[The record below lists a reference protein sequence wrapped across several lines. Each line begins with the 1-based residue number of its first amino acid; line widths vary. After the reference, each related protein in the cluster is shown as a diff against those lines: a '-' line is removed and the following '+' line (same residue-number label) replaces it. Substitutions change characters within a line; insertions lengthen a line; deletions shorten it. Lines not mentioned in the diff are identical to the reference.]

1 MPRFSVILPLYNK
14 EPYVVRTLESVSRQ
28 TFRGFEAIII
38 DDGSTDNSAEVVEQY
53 LAGLPDRRQFRMV
66 RQEDMGVSQARNRG
80 VELSTGE
87 YVTFL
92 DCDDWWE
99 PTFLE
104 EMDGLI
110 RRYPQAGIYGTGYY
124 IVKHGQ
130 RRKAPIGVD
139 DTFSDG
145 IIDYCNVYARTLCMP
160 LTSDTVAMRRE
171 VFEASS
177 GFRTGITLG
186 EDFDLWL
193 RIALSHPVAF
203 LNKPLAN
210 YFQDL
215 PSSVRAI
222 GRLHIPQEHMLWN
235 LDYLADEERRNESLK
250 NLLDRLRIYNLLPY
264 YLSHQYH
271 GEALDELKK
280 VDWQQQPSTARRPYT
295 MPLAMARFQYRARR
309 IGASVKKNLKR
320 KK

>member
-14 EPYVVRTLESVSRQ
+14 EPYVLRTLESVAGQ
-28 TFRGFEAIII
+28 TFRDFEAIVI
-38 DDGSTDNSAEVVEQY
+38 DDGSTDRSAEVVEQY
-53 LAGLPDRRQFRMV
+53 LKQHSDSGLFRLV
-66 RQEDMGVSQARNRG
+66 RQEDMGVSVARNRG
-80 VELSTGE
+80 VALSSGE

-110 RRYPQAGIYGTGYY
+110 RRYPQAGIYGTGYNL
-124 IVKHGQ
+124 VKYGH
-130 RRKAPIGVD
+130 RRKAPVGVD
-139 DTFSDG
+139 STFSDG
-145 IIDYCNVYARTLCMP
+145 LIDYCAVYARTLCMP
-160 LTSDTVAMRRE
+160 LTSDTVALRRE
-171 VFEASS
+171 VFEASG
-177 GFRTGITLG
+177 GFRSGITLG

-215 PSSVRAI
+215 HTGERAV
-222 GRLHIPQEHMLWN
+222 GRLHSPREHMLWN
-235 LDYLADEERRNESLK
+235 LNYLADEERDNPVLK
-250 NLLDRLRIYNLLPY
+250 GLLDRLRTYDLLPY
-264 YLSHQYH
+264 YLSRQYH
-271 GEALDELKK
+271 NEALDELKK
-280 VDWQQQPSTARRPYT
+280 VDWERQSAAMRRQYN
-295 MPLAMARFQYRARR
+295 MPLAMARVQYRAKRL
-309 IGASVKKNLKR
+309 GASIKKNLKR